1 MPHKEVDESRGVLL
15 DNGTLKVG
23 PYTYVIPPSGFGNGS
38 DLRAGSV
45 VDDVEGFQSYNPN
58 PAQSRTATF
67 EEPEE
72 TAPARKSRSQKK
84 AKSEPAPAR
93 KPPVVLD
100 ITLPGIGTVPSQY
113 AHCYVGEG
121 VLVLGATRL
130 SYKPKQVT
138 QDQAGGLSGIIEIG
152 GRPGRYVYF
161 GQHFMDADGIDNL
174 ILARLPEA
182 PVEDDE
188 EFEDEAEET
197 EDDGQE
203 V

>member
-23 PYTYVIPPSGFGNGS
+23 PYTYVIPPSGFGNGA

-45 VDDVEGFQSYNPN
+45 VDNVEGFQSYNPN
-58 PAQSRTATF
+58 PSGKDAF
-67 EEPEE
+67 DEYEE

-84 AKSEPAPAR
+84 AKPAPAPAR

-182 PVEDDE
+182 PVEDDDE
-188 EFEDEAEET
+188 EFEDEMEEP